1 MAYEDF
7 KDLNRRTFADKMLC
21 DITFNIA
28 KAPKY
33 DGYQRGLAL
42 MVDTI
47 FDKKRLVVILKTK
60 IFLIKNQR
68 NNYTNQLLETLIKGK
83 HIHLLLTI
91 FGVQISQIC
100 N

>member
-1 MAYEDF
+1 MAYKDF

-21 DITFNIA
+21 IITFNIA

-83 HIHLLLTI
+83 RIHLLLTI